1 MALYKDN
8 EAREIDLMRLLRDK
22 NRRKQQME
30 EEGAEQGKYC
40 VCRKGVGGFMLQCEL
55 CKDWFH
61 STCVPLP
68 KPSTNKSKFMTP
80 LGSSASATSV
90 QQQQQP
96 QVRDMKFLC
105 PMCLRSRRPRLETIL
120 SLLVSLQKL
129 PVRLP
134 EGEALQCLTERGMSW
149 QDRARQALATEE
161 LASALAKLSVLSQRI
176 VEQAAKEKE
185 AQIISADLKKVAS
198 NPEIQEHV
206 QGISQSAFGR
216 ESPTLTDQPDVHS
229 SSILHGMPPVP
240 TQHGHAAPD
249 YDGPQPYD
257 NTTPYAMDTVASHS
271 VNTGTPHMMGLE
283 ETIQDSST
291 EQEDNYPPPDVS
303 DSDITTSEVLD
314 SEHTYSVASNSEHA
328 YSAVPKQAQPPVQ
341 RKHARKTPLVPR
353 PLESPV
359 LELSAMVKAQ
369 LEDLMM
375 EGDLLEVS
383 LDETQHIWRILQ
395 ACQPVRE
402 ERFLEHFVQV
412 HILYY
417 AYCFTVT

>member
-1 MALYKDN
+1 MAAYKDN

-30 EEGAEQGKYC
+30 EEGTEQGKYC

-68 KPSTNKSKFMTP
+68 KPSASKSKFLTAV
-80 LGSSASATSV
+80 GSSASTATV

-185 AQIISADLKKVAS
+185 EQNTSVELKKATP
-198 NPEIQEHV
+198 NPDQQEHMHGIL
-206 QGISQSAFGR
+206 QGALDR
-216 ESPTLTDQPDVHS
+216 NLSPATDVHS
-229 SSILHGMPPVP
+229 SSILHGMPPVA
-240 TQHGHAAPD
+240 TQKIHPAVDNDTLYPA
-249 YDGPQPYD
+249 D
-257 NTTPYAMDTVASHS
+257 NTTPYAMDTEAHHAI
-271 VNTGTPHMMGLE
+271 NTVPPQVVGLE
-283 ETIQDSST
+283 ETILDSSI
-291 EQEDNYPPPDVS
+291 EQEDTYPPPDIS
-303 DSDITTSEVLD
+303 DSDIPTSDQVVD
-314 SEHTYSVASNSEHA
+314 SEHTYSAASNSEHA
-328 YSAVPKQAQPPVQ
+328 YSAVPKADQPPPPAPQ
-341 RKHARKTPLVPR
+341 RKHPRKSPHVPR

-402 ERFLEHFVQV
+402 ERFMEHFVQV
-412 HILYY
+412 DVWFPLKV
-417 AYCFTVT
+417 AP